1 MAGKTIEA
9 VIEIPKGSRNKY
21 EFDHDRHVMRLDR
34 RLFTATVY
42 PADYGFIPDT
52 LAEDGDPLD
61 VLVILAEPTF
71 PGCYIQARPLGVF
84 WMRDENGPD
93 AKVISVVAG
102 DPDYENVREVTD
114 LPKHFRDEIEHFF
127 NVYKDLE
134 PGKSTLT
141 AGFEGADAAWK
152 VIDDA
157 AHRWKAADEG
167 LSRGT
172 GFRQQ
177 LMVSQAEFDQLLDL
191 LRAFV
196 RREVMPAEADIDA
209 SDEIPARL
217 IAQAKEMGLY
227 GYALP
232 TDYGGLGLSVEQQV
246 RVGIELGYTSPAFR
260 SLFGTNN
267 GIAGQVLVLAGTE
280 EQRKQWLPRLASG
293 EVVASFALTEPDAGS
308 DPSRLVTTASQ
319 VKGDGP
325 GGTGGGSPPGTRE
338 VGGGWVI
345 DGLKRY
351 ITNAPAADV
360 FMVFARTDP
369 QAPPGK
375 GIGVFLVPAR
385 TDGVAVAARDH
396 KMGQAGA
403 WTADVAFTGVRVP
416 ADALIG
422 EAPQAGY
429 ATAMRSLAH
438 GRLTIAAVC
447 VGVAARLIDES
458 VAYAKQRYQGGQRIG
473 DYQLVQAMLADSH
486 TEYLAARALVL
497 DAAARYD
504 DGTDRRLGPSAA
516 KYFASEA
523 VGRIAD
529 RAVQIHGGSGYIR
542 GIPVERLYRDVRL
555 FRIYEGTSQI
565 QQLVIARELLR

>member
-1 MAGKTIEA
+1 MVTTT
-9 VIEIPKGSRNKY
+9 
-21 EFDHDRHVMRLDR
+21 EFGEL
-34 RLFTATVY
+34 
-42 PADYGFIPDT
+42 
-52 LAEDGDPLD
+52 LD
-61 VLVILAEPTF
+61 VL
-71 PGCYIQARPLGVF
+71 
-84 WMRDENGPD
+84 RDF
-93 AKVISVVAG
+93 I
-102 DPDYENVREVTD
+102 
-114 LPKHFRDEIEHFF
+114 
-127 NVYKDLE
+127 
-134 PGKSTLT
+134 
-141 AGFEGADAAWK
+141 
-152 VIDDA
+152 
-157 AHRWKAADEG
+157 
-167 LSRGT
+167 
-172 GFRQQ
+172 RQ
-177 LMVSQAEFDQLLDL
+177 
-191 LRAFV
+191 
-196 RREVMPAEADIDA
+196 EVMPAEAGIDS

-232 TDYGGLGLSVEQQV
+232 SEYGGLGLSVEQQV
-246 RVGIELGYTSPAFR
+246 RVTIELGYTSPAFR

-308 DPSRLVTTASQ
+308 DPSRLVTSATAD
-319 VKGDGP
+319 GD
-325 GGTGGGSPPGTRE
+325 
-338 VGGGWVI
+338 GWVI

-375 GIGVFLVPAR
+375 GIGVFVVPAG
-385 TDGVAVAARDH
+385 TAGVAVAARDH

-416 ADALIG
+416 GDALVG
-422 EAPQAGY
+422 EAAQAGY

-438 GRLTIAAVC
+438 GRLVIAAMC
-447 VGVAARLIDES
+447 VGVAARLVDES
-458 VAYAKQRYQGGQRIG
+458 VAYARERSQGGHPIG
-473 DYQLVQAMLADSH
+473 EYQLVQAMLADSQ

-497 DAAARYD
+497 DAAVAYD
-504 DGTDRRLGPSAA
+504 AGTDRRLAPSAA

-542 GIPVERLYRDVRL
+542 GVPVERLYRDVRL

-565 QQLVIARELLR
+565 QQLVIAREMLRS

>member
-1 MAGKTIEA
+1 MVTTT
-9 VIEIPKGSRNKY
+9 
-21 EFDHDRHVMRLDR
+21 EFDEL
-34 RLFTATVY
+34 
-42 PADYGFIPDT
+42 
-52 LAEDGDPLD
+52 LD
-61 VLVILAEPTF
+61 VL
-71 PGCYIQARPLGVF
+71 
-84 WMRDENGPD
+84 RDF
-93 AKVISVVAG
+93 I
-102 DPDYENVREVTD
+102 R
-114 LPKHFRDEIEHFF
+114 H
-127 NVYKDLE
+127 
-134 PGKSTLT
+134 
-141 AGFEGADAAWK
+141 
-152 VIDDA
+152 
-157 AHRWKAADEG
+157 
-167 LSRGT
+167 
-172 GFRQQ
+172 
-177 LMVSQAEFDQLLDL
+177 
-191 LRAFV
+191 
-196 RREVMPAEADIDA
+196 EVMPAEADIDS
-209 SDEIPARL
+209 SDEIPAQL

-232 TDYGGLGLSVEQQV
+232 TEYGGLGLSVEQQV
-246 RVGIELGYTSPAFR
+246 RVTIELGYTSPAFR

-308 DPSRLVTTASQ
+308 DPSRLTTLATPE
-319 VKGDGP
+319 GD
-325 GGTGGGSPPGTRE
+325 
-338 VGGGWVI
+338 GWVI

-375 GIGVFLVPAR
+375 GIGVFVVPASAP
-385 TDGVAVAARDH
+385 GVAVAARDH

-416 ADALIG
+416 GDALVG
-422 EAPQAGY
+422 EAAQAGY

-438 GRLTIAAVC
+438 GRLVIAAMC
-447 VGVAARLIDES
+447 VGVAARLVDES
-458 VAYAKQRYQGGQRIG
+458 VSYARERSQGGHPIG
-473 DYQLVQAMLADSH
+473 EYQLVQAMLADSQ

-497 DAAARYD
+497 DAAVQYD
-504 DGTDRRLGPSAA
+504 AGTDRRLAPSAA

-542 GIPVERLYRDVRL
+542 GVPVERLYRDVRL

-565 QQLVIARELLR
+565 QQLVIAREMLRS